1 MKKSKTLKGAR
12 RSLAISLFSGAGG
25 MDIGVEAAG
34 FEVLVNIEQDEH
46 CCETLRAAVSRGSK
60 QREII
65 ESDIH
70 EVDPEALRIRLKLE
84 AGDLDLLFGG
94 PPCQTF
100 SAIGKKEGIKDKR
113 GRLVFQM
120 ARFARA
126 FRPKFVLMEQVKGFL
141 TAKGLTETRGE
152 VFEELKDEFQ
162 SIGYVVEHSVLNA
175 ADFGVPQLRKRL
187 FIVAAASLDDFDFP
201 TPTHQSAKEKVKNK
215 TLTRPL
221 HIPIGDVIAGLG
233 SPSHKSEGART
244 DSHID
249 CTPAGDKR
257 RIKGVLEGAYLAS
270 QFQLPAEQRGR
281 LSKKDTT
288 KFLRLSRLKPSNT
301 LRCGEIFF
309 HPLEDRYL
317 TPREYM
323 RIHCYPDDYLLKGP
337 VRGRSGRVKNLDQH
351 RQVANS
357 VPPPLAEALAHQIER
372 ALAATR

>member
-1 MKKSKTLKGAR
+1 
-12 RSLAISLFSGAGG
+12 

-34 FEVLVNIEQDEH
+34 FEVLANIEQDEH
-46 CCETLRAAVSRGSK
+46 CCETLRAAISRGKK
-60 QREII
+60 QSEVI

-70 EVDPEALRIRLKLE
+70 EVDPEQLRERLKLE
-84 AGDLDLLFGG
+84 AGALDLLFGG

-113 GRLVFQM
+113 GLLVFQM
-120 ARFARA
+120 ARFART

-152 VFEELKDEFQ
+152 VFEELKGEFH
-162 SIGYVVEHSVLNA
+162 SLGYTVEHRVLNA

-187 FIVAAASLDDFDFP
+187 FIVASTNMEDFEFP
-201 TPTHQSAKEKVKNK
+201 ATTHQSAKDKAKAK
-215 TLTRPL
+215 ASKKPL
-221 HIPIGDVIAGLG
+221 YRSIGKVIAGLG
-233 SPSHKSEGART
+233 SPSHKSAGARA

-288 KFLRLSRLKPSNT
+288 KFLRLSRQKPSNT

-357 VPPPLAEALAHQIER
+357 VPPPVAEALGKQIRNCLKLEEAPKSVNSER
-372 ALAATR
+372 